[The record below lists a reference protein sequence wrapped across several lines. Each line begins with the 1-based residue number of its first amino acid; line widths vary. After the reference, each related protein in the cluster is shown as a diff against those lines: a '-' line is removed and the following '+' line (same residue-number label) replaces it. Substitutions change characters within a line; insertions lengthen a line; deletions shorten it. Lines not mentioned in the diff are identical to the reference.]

1 MAVLPAWRGLCQQ
14 SGIAPLKLVPF
25 LPQDNKT
32 DDQNMSDDSST
43 GEVGNS
49 NTRASQATL
58 ARANTE
64 LGRCL
69 ALPFLTFLSFVLE
82 DESLGKFVDTF
93 LRWVSGGGGGGLS
106 GSRLR
111 LCANREELRECIVQY
126 HRQL

>member
-1 MAVLPAWRGLCQQ
+1 MAVLPAWRGMCRQ

-32 DDQNMSDDSST
+32 DDQNMSDSSS

-49 NTRASQATL
+49 NTRASQETL
-58 ARANTE
+58 SRANTE

-69 ALPFLTFLSFVLE
+69 ALPFPVFLSFVLE

-93 LRWVSGGGGGGLS
+93 LRWVSGAGGGGYR
-106 GSRLR
+106 RLR
-111 LCANREELRECIVQY
+111 YEYR
-126 HRQL
+126 